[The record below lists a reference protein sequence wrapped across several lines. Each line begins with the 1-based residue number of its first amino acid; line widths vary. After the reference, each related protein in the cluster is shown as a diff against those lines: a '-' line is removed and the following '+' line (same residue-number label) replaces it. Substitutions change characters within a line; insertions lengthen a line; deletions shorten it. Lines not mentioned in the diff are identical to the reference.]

1 MLKSISIA
9 PSNSLLFVHDA
20 SGGTVPEITREHR
33 IWSTASCVA
42 FGCLMFQDGETEVT
56 LGPGA
61 EMNQTSRPAF
71 DQYVE
76 TPTLS
81 VVVSTVENDV
91 VLQATVPTRATRVRI
106 WTNRAAEPDKVFIGL
121 N

>member
-1 MLKSISIA
+1 MLKSLSIA

-20 SGGTVPEITREHR
+20 SGGKIPEITRDQR

-56 LGPGA
+56 LGPSA
-61 EMNQTSRPAF
+61 EMKQASKPAF
-71 DQYVE
+71 DQYIE

-81 VVVSTVENDV
+81 IVVSTVEDDV
-91 VLQATVPTRATRVRI
+91 VMQSPVPTRATRVRI
-106 WTNRAAEPDKVFIGL
+106 WTNHASEPDKVAIGL